1 MVTTNNK
8 NLYIKLKALRDH
20 GHENKS
26 NIHRGLDK
34 AICRGFNFRMT
45 EMQAAVGIVQL
56 KKLKKILYL
65 KERNFKIIEKKK
77 KKKKNY

>member
-1 MVTTNNK
+1 MGTWGDIGAYSFDFAKTLTTGEGGMVTTNNK

-34 AICRGFNFRMT
+34 AICRGFNFSD
-45 EMQAAVGIVQL
+45 
-56 KKLKKILYL
+56 
-65 KERNFKIIEKKK
+65 ER
-77 KKKKNY
+77 